1 MGGVGTKGG
10 DPKGMILA
18 VDAGNTHIVFGLGQ
32 PQPSGVR
39 GEWVA
44 LWRLHTDW
52 HRTED
57 EYFAL
62 SLPLLQQAGVT
73 REQIEGVVIAS
84 VVPPIERTLREL
96 SARLCP
102 QRPPL
107 FVTPEAEVG
116 IAVRYTLRQEL
127 GADRLVNAL
136 AVKALYGC
144 PAIVVDF
151 GTATTFDVL
160 SAEGE
165 YLGGAI
171 CPGVGIAVEAL
182 SLHTARLPRID
193 LVAPSRAIGRT
204 TQESMQSGIILG
216 CAEMTDGLIRR
227 FAEELG
233 EKPKVVATG
242 GLAPI
247 IAPHTKTIQ
256 QIDPE
261 LTLEGL
267 RIYWN
272 LLQGSPG
279 S

>member
-1 MGGVGTKGG
+1 
-10 DPKGMILA
+10 MILA
-18 VDAGNTHIVFGLGQ
+18 VDAGNTHIVFGLCP

-39 GEWVA
+39 GEWAV

-52 HRTED
+52 HRTKD
-57 EYFAL
+57 EYLAL

-73 REQIEGVVIAS
+73 PEQIEGVVIAS

-96 SARLCP
+96 STHLCP

-116 IAVRYTLRQEL
+116 ITVKYTLRQEL
-127 GADRLVNAL
+127 GADRLVNVL
-136 AVKALYGC
+136 AVKNLYGC
-144 PAIVVDF
+144 PAVVVDF

-160 SAEGE
+160 STKGE

-171 CPGVGIAVEAL
+171 CPGVEISVEAL
-182 SLHTARLPRID
+182 ALHTARLPRID
-193 LVAPSRAIGRT
+193 LVAPVRAIGRT
-204 TQESMQSGIILG
+204 TQESMRSGIILG
-216 CAEMTDGLIRR
+216 YAELTDGLIQR
-227 FAEELG
+227 FTEELG

-242 GLAPI
+242 GLASI
-247 IAPHTKTIQ
+247 IAPHSRTIQ
-256 QIDPE
+256 QVDPE

-272 LLQGSPG
+272 LVQS
-279 S
+279 SSRN